1 MEEIL
6 LNLLK
11 QTPGLAVAVG
21 IVVIFVRHLG
31 KKDEQFQAI
40 SARCHEI
47 QQEGHQIMRDVSRSM
62 GEVTVA
68 LSNLN
73 GKKR

>member
-1 MEEIL
+1 MEEIF

-21 IVVIFVRHLG
+21 IVFIFVRHLG
-31 KKDEQFQAI
+31 IKDSQSNEVQRESHAV
-40 SARCHEI
+40 
-47 QQEGHQIMRDVSRSM
+47 MREVSRSI

-68 LSNLN
+68 LSNMN